1 MLFRKVK
8 VLVGAGIGQFR
19 RSISFDRLQNSSTK
33 PWRDSGSAIIVAPMN
48 NNPPYSLGYLMIERS
63 KGSGV
68 APGCVVFPGGVV
80 SPVDFSPRW
89 TNLYRDANIDL
100 GSFQFFDKNAH
111 TPEIYSREGTDAFPY
126 PSSVVFRLAA
136 IRETFEEVGIL
147 ICRKTDRASN
157 LCDYDYDY
165 EQLSDRKVVQAWQ
178 TKIRKSPEEFINLC
192 VELKCVPD
200 LNALSDWS
208 EWLTPTS
215 LKPKARF
222 DTIFYMLILPKMPR
236 VAYDTHEVAS
246 AQWASSASLLKDH
259 LEGKIK
265 LMPPQLYELSR
276 MLNLKSIPEFEERVL
291 RRQKL
296 GIERFFPIVEQAL
309 DGILFLLPGDDRYSK
324 EPDVLT
330 FSKPQKL
337 DQTFEQL
344 QSSGQKFHRAQL
356 TKDGAYT
363 TVINVERFGHAY

>member
-1 MLFRKVK
+1 MELRQDALCSQVASSLLSIFLLDGLIFTGTPTLTSAPFSFLVSQLSITQIFKIRVK
-8 VLVGAGIGQFR
+8 ITHVHALLSDSLI
-19 RSISFDRLQNSSTK
+19 RL
-33 PWRDSGSAIIVAPMN
+33 
-48 NNPPYSLGYLMIERS
+48 
-63 KGSGV
+63 
-68 APGCVVFPGGVV
+68 
-80 SPVDFSPRW
+80 
-89 TNLYRDANIDL
+89 
-100 GSFQFFDKNAH
+100 DKNAH

-246 AQWASSASLLKDH
+246 AQVFLKYPVYSNSIRQSVFLNFCFAVGLLRISLERPFGREDQIDASAAVRIIQD
-259 LEGKIK
+259 
-265 LMPPQLYELSR
+265 
-276 MLNLKSIPEFEERVL
+276 
-291 RRQKL
+291 
-296 GIERFFPIVEQAL
+296 
-309 DGILFLLPGDDRYSK
+309 
-324 EPDVLT
+324 
-330 FSKPQKL
+330 
-337 DQTFEQL
+337 
-344 QSSGQKFHRAQL
+344 AQL
-356 TKDGAYT
+356 E
-363 TVINVERFGHAY
+363 VHPRV